1 MKSRTISII
10 LAAVLAFLLPQLAQ
24 AQIAASNPL
33 EWVALAEGNEL
44 INGQIDKQI
53 KGQTQTAVL
62 QNSIAAEFN
71 RIHQWEKEYN
81 NYLKTASGFAS
92 SLKACTHLYN
102 DGVRIFLTLGKLG
115 KAIKN
120 NPQGIIASMSM
131 NENVILEKN
140 ENYWDAENV
149 SLQKVTFRYVLDQAT
164 ALTAYESGEVDG
176 VASIPSSDFAR
187 LKAENAGVQ
196 TSPSY
201 GTVYYDFNCSA
212 EPVNNVLVRKAICL
226 AIDRQSIIDNV
237 VQVDAQPAYSFL
249 APGYSV
255 DGKDITEGRESFGLS
270 ATADVEGAQAALAE
284 AGYPN
289 GEGFP
294 TLTLS
299 YYDNDTV
306 KKVVEAM
313 AEMLKNNLNI
323 NVEVSSNEWSIF
335 YDDVQKGNYQVAA
348 MGWSADY
355 VNPMSFLPLCKT
367 GDSSN
372 NLFYSNADYD
382 ALVDQV
388 KAENDP
394 AKAAELTLQA
404 DAIVSNDYA
413 VLPLYYKSNN
423 YLMHDNIS
431 GFYMTASGNLFF
443 KDVKVG

>member
-1 MKSRTISII
+1 MVKFILKRIGTMIIAMFMIILITFTLMHSIPGGPFTNTKGVPEEVTQAMEAKYGLDQPMPVQFVKYLGNLLHGDFGPSYKYTGKTVNDFIATGAPVSAKLGLVTLVFVLLTSIPMGI
-10 LAAVLAFLLPQLAQ
+10 LAALKNGKWQDMLLMA
-24 AQIAASNPL
+24 IATIGVTIPSF
-33 EWVALAEGNEL
+33 V
-44 INGQIDKQI
+44 
-53 KGQTQTAVL
+53 
-62 QNSIAAEFN
+62 IA
-71 RIHQWEKEYN
+71 
-81 NYLKTASGFAS
+81 
-92 SLKACTHLYN
+92 
-102 DGVRIFLTLGKLG
+102 
-115 KAIKN
+115 
-120 NPQGIIASMSM
+120 SM

-201 GTVYYDFNCSA
+201 GTVYYNFNCSA

-255 DGKDITEGRESFGLS
+255 DGKDITEGRENFGLS

-323 NVEVSSNEWSIF
+323 NVEVSSNEWSMEKI
-335 YDDVQKGNYQVAA
+335 
-348 MGWSADY
+348 
-355 VNPMSFLPLCKT
+355 
-367 GDSSN
+367 
-372 NLFYSNADYD
+372 LFCS
-382 ALVDQV
+382 
-388 KAENDP
+388 
-394 AKAAELTLQA
+394 
-404 DAIVSNDYA
+404 
-413 VLPLYYKSNN
+413 
-423 YLMHDNIS
+423 
-431 GFYMTASGNLFF
+431 
-443 KDVKVG
+443 